1 MQGYLASLP
10 GVIEVHDL
18 HIWGLSTTEVAL
30 TAHLVK
36 PDAAATDDLLAA
48 TCSQL
53 HHRFGIEHSTL
64 QIERTRCAGCG
75 LEAKGV
81 IAK

>member
-1 MQGYLASLP
+1 VQGYLASLP

-18 HIWGLSTTEVAL
+18 HIWGLSATEVAL

-64 QIERTRCAGCG
+64 QSSEPAVAGVG
-75 LEAKGV
+75 WRRKS
-81 IAK
+81 